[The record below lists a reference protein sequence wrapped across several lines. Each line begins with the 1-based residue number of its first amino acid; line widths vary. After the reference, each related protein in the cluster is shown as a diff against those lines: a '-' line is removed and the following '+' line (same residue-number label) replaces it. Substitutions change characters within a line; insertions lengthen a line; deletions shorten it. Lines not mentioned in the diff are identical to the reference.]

1 MNDMDKQYHWFNSIL
16 AFILTIK
23 SGAFFCLQLLRLKR
37 GCLARGMRLVKRH
50 VKRAIC
56 KGIAM
61 RKLVKYQI
69 DPLEYAARVAAGK
82 GKE

>member
-1 MNDMDKQYHWFNSIL
+1 L
-16 AFILTIK
+16 
-23 SGAFFCLQLLRLKR
+23 
-37 GCLARGMRLVKRH
+37 KRH

-56 KGIAM
+56 KGTAT

-69 DPLEYAARVAAGK
+69 DPLEYAARLAAEK